1 MKHIVIRNLDDAV
14 IHRLKKIAWAEGASP
29 DETARRLLIEAIQ
42 HRTAHPCCDL
52 QQTCR
57 SGLAP

>member
-1 MKHIVIRNLDDAV
+1 MKQVVIRNLDDAV

-42 HRTAHPCCDL
+42 HRTAHPL
-52 QQTCR
+52 QYR
-57 SGLAP
+57 RADVSPG